1 MTKWLIKMGNVKYE
15 INTLLVK
22 DMTVG
27 RVISMGNEILAKHG
41 AKNAGI
47 EIDLGL
53 AALFIRNDLVKYR
66 FTEKGYDVR
75 TEDFYSMRR
84 TVAEDFIQI
93 HRLNYLVYQRVQEFA
108 DALDDRGQL
117 TNNLKRCWKDIEKH
131 FSKYQKAHRSD
142 CESHVWA
149 TVQDHLNLVCN
160 LVQPHIEPLE
170 NAVRDYLIQHR
181 EDIVSSGQRDDIAL
195 LTKVYVILMFCAAL
209 RNTRLNFF
217 RNILV
222 EKGFDLSCDFRYADI
237 DGVGRMFVHM
247 MGFMGVRFTK
257 DKDGD
262 AVPVGV
268 DMSRSVRV
276 EGAWNAIVRIVTND
290 QLMDE
295 KAIEAIN
302 MNPDTKAD
310 YEARMAKIEQKEL
323 DAAIG
328 ELGQKFNVTGL

>member
-1 MTKWLIKMGNVKYE
+1 MKDGIYR
-15 INTLLVK
+15 INTNLVK

-27 RVISMGNEILAKHG
+27 RVISIGNGIVERHGVGVTQEI
-41 AKNAGI
+41 
-47 EIDLGL
+47 EL
-53 AALFIRNDLVKYR
+53 AALYVRNDLVR
-66 FTEKGYDVR
+66 FKFTPKGFDIKV
-75 TEDFYSMRR
+75 EDFYRMVRMVS
-84 TVAEDFIQI
+84 EDFIQI
-93 HRLNYLVYQRVQEFA
+93 HRLNYLTYQKVQEFA
-108 DALDDRGQL
+108 DELEAKGQL
-117 TNNLKRCWKDIEKH
+117 KNNLKKCWKDIEGM
-131 FSKYQKAHRSD
+131 FDKYQKAYRGVSD
-142 CESHVWA
+142 SHVWA

-181 EDIVSSGQRDDIAL
+181 EDIVRSCQRDDITL

-268 DMSRSVRV
+268 DMSKSVRV